1 MKKVYY
7 LSTCNTC
14 KRIIKELGI
23 GDEFEYQDIKTEM
36 ITNDQLDYMK
46 KLAGNYEALFSR
58 MSRKY
63 KEQGL
68 KDTILLE
75 DDYRVLILQEYTFL
89 RRPVFIIDNEIFI
102 GNTKK
107 TVQAIK
113 NKLDS

>member
-7 LSTCNTC
+7 LSTCDTC

-23 GDEFEYQDIKTEM
+23 GDEFEYQDIKNDKITDEQIEEM
-36 ITNDQLDYMK
+36 K
-46 KLAGNYEALFSR
+46 VLAGNYEALFSR
-58 MSRKY
+58 TARKY

-89 RRPVFIIDNEIFI
+89 KRPVFIIDKKIFI
-102 GNTKK
+102 GNSKK
-107 TVQAIK
+107 TVAAIK
-113 NKLDS
+113 EVLN